1 MSVQFETEE
10 RTAQASSM
18 SLYTVVKAKD
28 SEGSWKEV
36 ADIISISA
44 SGAGFYLPRACVVG
58 TLVSLMVPMP
68 ENLRC
73 YDLDKEFYKVWGLVQ
88 HSHPLQDPEG
98 EQTNHVGVA
107 FIGKTPPESY
117 QDDPLQTYRICGM
130 NSIGLWVIEEAKT
143 PFKARQHPR
152 FRKSVDLYLALLDG
166 KQRTI
171 GGERTV
177 TENISKSGAALFTTL
192 DVCVGDR
199 VKFICERYDFSG
211 LAVVCNRQETNDS
224 KTRLHIQFVE
234 SEFPIAR
241 VCVTDQ
247 EAEPPAKD
255 ES

>member
-1 MSVQFETEE
+1 MSVQFETED

-73 YDLDKEFYKVWGLVQ
+73 YDHEKEFYKVWGLVQ
-88 HSHPLQDPEG
+88 HSYPLKDSEG
-98 EQTNHVGVA
+98 EPTNHVGVA
-107 FIGKTPPESY
+107 FIGKTPPDSY
-117 QDDPLQTYRICGM
+117 HDDPQQTYRICGM

-152 FRKSVDLYLALLDG
+152 FRKSVDLYLAVLDA
-166 KQRTI
+166 KQRTV
-171 GGERTV
+171 GGEKAV
-177 TENISKSGAALFTTL
+177 TENISKSGAAVFTTL
-192 DVCVGDR
+192 DVGVGDR
-199 VKFICERYDFSG
+199 VKFICEKYDFSG
-211 LAVVCNRQETNDS
+211 LAVVCNRQETNES

-234 SEFPIAR
+234 NEFPIAR
-241 VCVTDQ
+241 VCDSEL
-247 EAEPPAKD
+247 EAEPVIK
-255 ES
+255 EEN